1 MSKTREQ
8 LTGGFILIGIGMI
21 ALISQLVDLSA
32 WSDLGLYF
40 LPALGLCFLVAGIF
54 TRQAGFF
61 VPGGILSGIGWGSF
75 LIEGPLQN
83 SQVDDG
89 GVFML
94 VFAAGW
100 ALITLFSAVFSNKTY
115 WWPLIPGGIM
125 AFIGVAVLFGGVFL
139 QLLTLVGKLW
149 PLALIAVGLYILFK
163 TSQHKTEMTS

>member
-8 LTGGFILIGIGMI
+8 LTGGLILVGIGIV

-32 WSDLGLYF
+32 WGNFGLYF
-40 LPALGLCFLVAGIF
+40 LPALGLCFLVVGIF

-83 SQVDDG
+83 SNWDDG

-100 ALITLFSAVFSNKTY
+100 GLITLFSAVFSDKTY

-125 AFIGVAVLFGGVFL
+125 AFIGISVLFGGVFL
-139 QLLTLVGKLW
+139 ETLALIGKLW
-149 PLALIAVGLYILFK
+149 PLALIAIGLYILFK
-163 TSQHKTEMTS
+163 ANQHKVETP